1 MHLSWIKRFI
11 MKNKDFYI
19 KLIFGICLSY
29 FTFDLIIKPTWGNDY
44 FYQIAAGLNL
54 FDGKGYSW
62 LQDVDGCG
70 LQEYSFFSKFPLG
83 YSFLTG
89 IYLKIHN
96 DIMFVNDFYKGLSLM
111 LSLFLIHNI
120 SSKLTF
126 NSFQKFTLMSMYI
139 FFIHNYGHVVDYLS
153 LTAIIGSV
161 CFFSISNQNKFYL
174 SISLSF
180 VVLAYL
186 LRYAYYP
193 QIFAVPIAIFILY
206 LFDKNHEI
214 KKAQLIGLISFA
226 LFTIVYLFTIK
237 YNSKSINQLETL
249 TKISGGNWNFQH
261 ILHFRPLFIDYF
273 FDTYRIYSFL
283 GVKSSGFDRGFLIP
297 FIYRIILL
305 AGSLSIYIYSCWY
318 LFKRFRISQNEIE
331 RRFLT
336 ILLVISISNLCF
348 IYGLS
353 IYYPSPINEYTWT
366 WAMLPRYFLINY
378 FSFSIFLVY
387 LLSDLE
393 KRKTKFVLA
402 FLFFSFLVN
411 LSDKLRL
418 NFSYYSTFRKEN
430 IELRFPNRNINE
442 YNTFYNNF
450 KDQRSNYCIIY
461 DPDDFKSFTDWN
473 TLDVYS
479 KLLDFNKIPIDKSE
493 GLNKESRR
501 YRIKDKNLFLFRK
514 NKNSP

>member
-1 MHLSWIKRFI
+1 
-11 MKNKDFYI
+11 MKNEDFYI
-19 KLIFGICLSY
+19 KLIFGICLAY
-29 FTFDLIIKPTWGNDY
+29 FLFDLVIIPDWGNDY

-62 LQDVDGCG
+62 LQDVDSCG
-70 LQEYSFFSKFPLG
+70 LREYSFFSKFPIG

-96 DIMFVNDFYKGLSLM
+96 DIMFVNAFFKALSLM
-111 LSLFLIHNI
+111 LSLLFIYNI
-120 SSKLTF
+120 SNKLTF

-161 CFFSISNQNKFYL
+161 CFFSILNQNKFYL

-193 QIFAVPIAIFILY
+193 QIFAIPIAIFILY
-206 LFDKNHEI
+206 LLDKNYGI
-214 KKAQLIGLISFA
+214 KKVELIGLICFA
-226 LFTIVYLFTIK
+226 LFTTGYLFTIK
-237 YNSKSINQLETL
+237 YNSESINTLETL
-249 TKISGGNWNFQH
+249 SRLSGGKWNFQH

-273 FDTYRIYSFL
+273 FNTYRICSFI
-283 GVKSSGFDRGFLIP
+283 GVKSAGFDRGFLIP
-297 FIYRIILL
+297 LIYRIILL
-305 AGSLSIYIYSCWY
+305 VISLSIYVYSCWY
-318 LFKRFRISQNEIE
+318 LFKRIRISQNVIE

-336 ILLVISISNLCF
+336 ILIVISISNLCF

-353 IYYPSPINEYTWT
+353 IYYPSPTNEYTWT

-387 LLSDLE
+387 LLSDLK
-393 KRKTKFVLA
+393 KRKTKLVLA
-402 FLFFSFLVN
+402 FIFFAFIVN
-411 LSDKLRL
+411 LSDKIRL
-418 NFSYYSTFRKEN
+418 NFSYYSMFRKEN
-430 IELRFPNRNINE
+430 IELRFPNRNLNE

-461 DPDDFKSFTDWN
+461 DPDEFKSFVDWN
-473 TLDVYS
+473 TFDVYS
-479 KLLDFNKIPIDKSE
+479 KLLDFNKIPIDISY
-493 GLNKESRR
+493 GLNKEVKH
-501 YRIKDKNLFLFRK
+501 YRIKDKNLFLIR
-514 NKNSP
+514 NDNNLN